1 MLHTAAREGAQTVL
15 EASDAFVHLDNYT
28 SNHSGISDMSK
39 EENDDMSRNR
49 TGHHSHK
56 GCAGYALPMQALAD
70 ASRASP
76 DLIIRHNLI
85 IGHNPDGTPIT
96 RWINGYTMQE
106 LIENGA
112 ALLRPEASQEA
123 PEKPGVPTFRKY
135 ATSWLELYKTHTVRH
150 TTYSEYASILQKHL
164 IPAFGDLSV
173 TEITTDRIQQLLN
186 DKRDYASKTLHE
198 IQMVL
203 GMVLEGAVEDGL
215 ITRNPAK
222 SKRLRNPSTKKNER
236 EALTEEQVGDII
248 SHLPDLKQKRDQR
261 YLALLIYTGMRREE
275 VLGLR
280 WEDVDTEKGLLHVRR
295 AITFKG
301 NLPVIGETKTRNGK
315 RTIPLHP
322 DLLQW
327 LTHEEDNI
335 EYVMQDNVTSST
347 MKRTWERIKTEINVY
362 GATPHCFRH
371 TFTTV
376 CRRSGMDEKTM
387 HVIGG
392 WSDIATMRNVYTHVQ
407 QTDLQRA
414 GQLMGG
420 MFQTR

>member
-1 MLHTAAREGAQTVL
+1 MNTPMIQLSQDELQRMLCVAAKEGAQTAL
-15 EASDAFVHLDNYT
+15 GASDAFVNLDNCT
-28 SNHSGISDMSK
+28 NNQSESSDISK
-39 EENDDMSRNR
+39 EENNDMSRTR
-49 TGHHSHK
+49 
-56 GCAGYALPMQALAD
+56 
-70 ASRASP
+70 
-76 DLIIRHNLI
+76 IRHNLV
-85 IGHNPDGTPIT
+85 IGHAPDGKPIT

-106 LIENGA
+106 IIENGA
-112 ALLRPEASQEA
+112 ALLRPAGVQEA
-123 PEKPGVPTFRKY
+123 PETRNAPAFRQY
-135 ATSWLELYKTHTVRH
+135 ATSWLSLYKTHTVRH

-164 IPAFGDLSV
+164 IPAFGDLPV
-173 TEITTDRIQQLLN
+173 TEITTDKIQQLLN
-186 DKRDYASKTLHE
+186 DKREYASKTLHE

-215 ITRNPAK
+215 IPRNPAK
-222 SKRLRNPSTKKNER
+222 SKRLRNPSTKKKER
-236 EALTEEQVGDII
+236 LALTEEQVADILN
-248 SHLPDLKQKRDQR
+248 HLPTLKQKRDQR

-275 VLGLR
+275 VLALR
-280 WEDVDTEKGLLHVRR
+280 WEDVDLENGLLHVRR

-301 NLPVIGETKTRNGK
+301 NLPVIGETKTQKGK

-327 LTHEEDNI
+327 LTHEENNV

-347 MKRTWERIKTEINVY
+347 MKRTWERIKSEINVY

-387 HVIGG
+387 QVIGG

-407 QTDLQRA
+407 QTDLKRA

-420 MFQTR
+420 MFQARNLPCELPT